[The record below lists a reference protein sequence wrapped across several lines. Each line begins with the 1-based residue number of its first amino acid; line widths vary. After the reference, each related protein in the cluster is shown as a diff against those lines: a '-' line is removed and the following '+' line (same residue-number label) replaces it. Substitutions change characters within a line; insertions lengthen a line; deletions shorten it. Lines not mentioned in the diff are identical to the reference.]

1 MLYIHDQTRTQTKQH
16 NTTTPQT
23 TLFQRNMYMY
33 IHDSLV
39 SLITVYMYNHVYVHV
54 LQLLRGN
61 VGLFFTNQPRGDVI
75 SWFQLYSERDYAR
88 AGCQATDDVILG
100 EGPLEKFPHSM
111 EPQLRTL
118 GLPTTLNKGMYVQ
131 CVCGI
136 PSGTNIF

>member
-1 MLYIHDQTRTQTKQH
+1 
-16 NTTTPQT
+16 
-23 TLFQRNMYMY
+23 
-33 IHDSLV
+33 
-39 SLITVYMYNHVYVHV
+39 MYNHVYVHV

-75 SWFQLYSERDYAR
+75 SWFQLYSEQDYAR

-136 PSGTNIF
+136 PSGTNIFRGHNLHCCCAYYTGCEPYSSVRFSFCFVCVCIYMCMGRLLCV